1 MRLSEYRSLKRKV
14 TFDLGFISLEKT
26 EPTESRKI
34 RLYLFIILFFVLLTS
49 YFSPAK
55 LVRQFFPDLFNR
67 ESSCILLNVSGI
79 PCPLCGFT
87 RSFEEILKFNIA
99 GSFYYNPSSV
109 FIFTFLAC
117 LCLFIFVISF
127 FNYKIKI
134 VSSGKTFLA
143 LTIVLVTVWI
153 VNVILGHH

>member
-1 MRLSEYRSLKRKV
+1 M
-14 TFDLGFISLEKT
+14 GFISIVKT
-26 EPTESRKI
+26 GPSESRKI
-34 RLYLFIILFFVLLTS
+34 RIYLIIILFFVFLTS

-55 LVRQFFPDLFNR
+55 LIRQFIPDLFNR

-87 RSFEEILKFNIA
+87 RSFEEILKLNIA

-117 LCLFIFVISF
+117 LTLFIFVISF

-134 VSSGKTFLA
+134 VSADKTFLA
-143 LTIVLVTVWI
+143 LTVVLVTVWI
-153 VNVILGHH
+153 VNIFFGHH